1 MEWQD
6 EGYVLAVRP
15 HGESAAIVSLL
26 TAEHGRHAGLVRGGQ
41 SRRHQGM
48 LQAGNKVDA
57 VWRARLE
64 EHLGSYTLELQSSAV
79 ALVLDEPARLAAL
92 SSAAALIEA
101 TLPERDPCP
110 GLYQSFA
117 ALMEAL
123 EGEHWAATYVYWELH
138 LLMDI
143 GFGLDL
149 TECAATG
156 ETSDLIY
163 VSPKSG
169 RAVSR
174 EAGAP
179 YKEKLL
185 ALPGFLRGEGG
196 AGDAD
201 VADGLKLTGYF
212 LQRHVFQPRQ
222 QALPDTRLR
231 LAAKFGVEA

>member
-26 TAEHGRHAGLVRGGQ
+26 TAENGRHAGLVRGGQ

-201 VADGLKLTGYF
+201 VANGLKLTGYF

>member
-26 TAEHGRHAGLVRGGQ
+26 TAENGRHAGLVRGGQ
-41 SRRHQGM
+41 SRRQRGL
-48 LQAGNKVDA
+48 LQTGNKVDA
-57 VWRARLE
+57 IWRARLE
-64 EHLGSYTLELQSSAV
+64 EHLGTFTLELQSSAV
-79 ALVLDEPARLAAL
+79 ALVLDEPARLAAM
-92 SSAAALIEA
+92 SSAAALVEA

-123 EGEHWAATYVYWELH
+123 EGEYWAATYVYWELH
-138 LLMDI
+138 LLTDI

-149 TECAATG
+149 EECAATG
-156 ETSDLIY
+156 DTDDLIY

-174 EAGAP
+174 SAGEP
-179 YKEKLL
+179 YKEKLF
-185 ALPGFLRGEGG
+185 ALPAFLRGHGE
-196 AGDAD
+196 AAESDI
-201 VADGLKLTGYF
+201 ADGLALTGYF

-222 QALPDTRLR
+222 RALPDTRLR
-231 LAAKFGVEA
+231 LAAKFGLES

>member
-26 TAEHGRHAGLVRGGQ
+26 TAENGRHAGLVRGGQ
-41 SRRHQGM
+41 SRRQRGL
-48 LQAGNKVDA
+48 LQTGNKVDA

-64 EHLGSYTLELQSSAV
+64 EHLGSFTLELQSSAV

-92 SSAAALIEA
+92 SSAAVLVEA
-101 TLPERDPCP
+101 TMPERDPCP

-149 TECAATG
+149 GECAATG
-156 ETSDLIY
+156 ATEELIY

-174 EAGAP
+174 GAGAP
-179 YKEKLL
+179 FKEKLL
-185 ALPGFLRGEGG
+185 ALPGFLHGGGE
-196 AGDAD
+196 AGESDI
-201 VADGLKLTGYF
+201 ADGLALTGYF

-222 QALPDTRLR
+222 KALPDTRLR
-231 LAAKFGVEA
+231 LAAKFGLDS